1 MQSIRKS
8 WLQANKLPLSH
19 PKSVRGED
27 LTHGDLIKLTTSSL
41 MINADRIIASLI
53 IISSLYFMW
62 HAVALPIGWNGIE
75 GGPGGG
81 AFPFWLS
88 VIMLICSAIIFWRS
102 SSGTKFQKF
111 SFDTSMIKPI
121 LLVSVSLLCTVGLI
135 SFIGAYI
142 AIFLFL
148 FWYLRV
154 IGRHSIGLSLTIPV
168 LTPILMFFF
177 FEVTLKIMLPKGVSE
192 PLFLPL
198 YAKFF

>member
-1 MQSIRKS
+1 
-8 WLQANKLPLSH
+8 
-19 PKSVRGED
+19 
-27 LTHGDLIKLTTSSL
+27 

-62 HAVALPIGWNGIE
+62 HAIALPIGWNGIE

-88 VIMLICSAIIFWRS
+88 CVMLICSGIIFWRS
-102 SSGTKFQKF
+102 RSGTKFQKF
-111 SFDTSMIKPI
+111 FFDTSMIKPI
-121 LLVSVSLLCTVGLI
+121 LFVAISLI
-135 SFIGAYI
+135 STVALISLIGAYI

-148 FWYLRV
+148 FWYLKV
-154 IGRHSIGLSLTIPV
+154 ISKHSLGLSLTIPV
-168 LTPILMFFF
+168 LTPIVMFFF

>member
-1 MQSIRKS
+1 M
-8 WLQANKLPLSH
+8 LQASKLLPLGH
-19 PKSVRGED
+19 PESVRGNNSRTEI
-27 LTHGDLIKLTTSSL
+27 LKKLNTSSV

-62 HAVALPIGWNGIE
+62 HAIALPIGWNGIE

-88 VIMLICSAIIFWRS
+88 VAMLICSAIVFWRS

-121 LLVSVSLLCTVGLI
+121 LLVSISLICTVALI

-148 FWYLRV
+148 FWYLKV
-154 IGRHSIGLSLTIPV
+154 IGKHSIRLALTIPV

-192 PLFLPL
+192 PLFIPL

>member
-1 MQSIRKS
+1 M
-8 WLQANKLPLSH
+8 
-19 PKSVRGED
+19 RGED

-62 HAVALPIGWNGIE
+62 HAIALPIGWNGIE

-88 VIMLICSAIIFWRS
+88 IVMLICASIIFWRS

-121 LLVSVSLLCTVGLI
+121 LLVSASLLGTVSLI